1 MKTAYALSEV
11 RKTYKGADRPAND
24 GISFE
29 VPSGEAVGIIGPN
42 GAGKTTL
49 VRSMLGLLRPDG
61 GRMKFIIASYENSFS
76 KCMILRET
84 PGKPRSNVSK
94 RQYDPILHE

>member
-1 MKTAYALSEV
+1 MPVINQLQLILS
-11 RKTYKGADRPAND
+11 YYY
-24 GISFE
+24 FH
-29 VPSGEAVGIIGPN
+29 
-42 GAGKTTL
+42 
-49 VRSMLGLLRPDG
+49 
-61 GRMKFIIASYENSFS
+61 MKFIIASYENSFS